1 MGSLEWTGI
10 REAIKN
16 APCPACP
23 RSDDKMAVHLP
34 RTGDPKKV
42 KFLVVSQ
49 EPSFIWRS
57 TEGPTAAEQR
67 MILLCKTAK
76 DGTPANSAAREIDP
90 IVRLVQVFDLFDPT
104 EGAVY
109 WTHAL
114 KCVPR
119 NSDRDVN
126 KEWRKC
132 SKACQV
138 HLMKEIWALGGMN
151 LNILAVGKYAL
162 EMCLN
167 AFDGQDIDQELSIS
181 EFMQTSSLPIT
192 YKLRSKDGAVKII
205 SLFVYTNPSSEVCK
219 VKKVGGKRTVD
230 EIQELETRKVRDLL
244 GTNR

>member
-1 MGSLEWTGI
+1 MGPLEWTGI
-10 REAIKN
+10 RDGIKDL
-16 APCPACP
+16 PCPGCP

-34 RTGDPKKV
+34 RTGDLKKV
-42 KFLVVSQ
+42 KFLVISQ

-57 TEGPTAAEQR
+57 SGGPTAAEQK
-67 MILLCKTAK
+67 MVLLCRTAK
-76 DGTPANSAAREIDP
+76 DGALAAAKEIDP
-90 IVRLVQVFDLFDPT
+90 IVRLVQVFDLFDPS
-104 EGAVY
+104 EGNVY

-114 KCVPR
+114 KCLPR
-119 NSDRDVN
+119 TSDRDVN

-132 SKACQV
+132 AKSCQA
-138 HLMKEIWALGGMN
+138 HLLKEIWALGGMN

-181 EFMQTSSLPIT
+181 EFMQSSSLPIT
-192 YKLRSKDGAVKII
+192 YKLRSKDGEVKTI

-230 EIQELETRKVRDLL
+230 EIQELETKKVREML
-244 GTNR
+244 GTKK